1 MYELKH
7 NLILPDLRAALPYT
21 PSQELIF
28 IAGGRP
34 PAKNWLMELAG
45 QNKKGGT
52 NRPVWAIDRGVNI
65 CRASALSP
73 ACLIGDGD
81 SADKAAWTW
90 ATERGARVYRYPPEK
105 DFTDTELALNIAVQN
120 ISCPL
125 VILTAGFGGRLDHLI
140 STAAVAAH
148 ASVFCVLADEREAL
162 FYLHAGESLA
172 IECQVPPCAIS
183 LLPFSEECTGVSTTG
198 LYWELTD
205 ARITNSSSLAI
216 SNVLAPDNTE
226 KTFTVSTRSGILG
239 VYLCHIK

>member
-34 PAKNWLMELAG
+34 PAKNWLTELAG

-140 STAAVAAH
+140 STAAVAAPCFRFLCPRGRTGSPFLSSCRRIFWQSN
-148 ASVFCVLADEREAL
+148 A
-162 FYLHAGESLA
+162 
-172 IECQVPPCAIS
+172 QVPPCAIFPS
-183 LLPFSEECTGVSTTG
+183 SFLRGVH
-198 LYWELTD
+198 W
-205 ARITNSSSLAI
+205 RIDHGAL
-216 SNVLAPDNTE
+216 
-226 KTFTVSTRSGILG
+226 LG
-239 VYLCHIK
+239 VDRWPASRIVPHLQSVTCLLLIIPKKLLLFPPAAASLESISVI